1 MNDTLFLAINA
12 SGHPNPWL
20 VALASFLADDIIYG
34 VPLLLAALWL
44 WGKREWRS
52 GLLAAFCAGEL
63 ALFVNQIIAL
73 FWFHPRPMM
82 VPIGHTLLKHA
93 ADSSFPSDHVTFL
106 WAVGLSLA
114 LETRLRIAGLFLL
127 FLSLVVAWARV
138 FVGVHFPFDMVG
150 AVSVATVCVVLLL
163 PLRTLF
169 TQLVTPKLA
178 EPLYRFLFAK
188 LIGRGWVRP

>member
-1 MNDTLFLAINA
+1 MERLNDTLFLAINA

-138 FVGVHFPFDMVG
+138 HFLSCRP
-150 AVSVATVCVVLLL
+150 VSTTS
-163 PLRTLF
+163 RTARSISSLSRPKREYGSRYSPRSS
-169 TQLVTPKLA
+169 PKLS
-178 EPLYRFLFAK
+178 
-188 LIGRGWVRP
+188 V